1 MATVVVTLIVAFL
14 LAMPPQLCIRK
25 AIHNDVS
32 ARRRWSPQRY
42 SSQVFADF
50 SSLMSDG
57 VIEKIDKNFPLI
69 ATFSCNCPGELHYQ
83 LQ

>member
-1 MATVVVTLIVAFL
+1 MATVVVTLIVVFL
-14 LAMPPQLCIRK
+14 LAMLPQLCIRK

-42 SSQVFADF
+42 SSQFF
-50 SSLMSDG
+50 TEISSLESDC